1 MDRFLKM
8 YDLCFVIDY
17 FQIIIETCKVN
28 ISRNNTLLTQT
39 VGRVNTLVFT
49 STIATIPTDDNNTT
63 INTITLGE

>member
-17 FQIIIETCKVN
+17 FHIIIETCKGN

-39 VGRVNTLVFT
+39 VGRVNTLVFF
-49 STIATIPTDDNNTT
+49 STIANTPTDDNNTT